1 MKMLLKPFSER
12 KLSMEEIAKQF
23 DMQYVQMAMELE
35 RTKNT
40 LKKVHKMDSRLR
52 DIENTIKTEGVA
64 VRSTTISSKIKESIR
79 IMLLKQPAITSMQLS
94 RALNMSRTRC
104 NEYLKEMENDG
115 ILASFLK
122 CRKKYYKIRQEKQQA
137 AEHPNS

>member
-1 MKMLLKPFSER
+1 MKMFLKPFSER

-23 DMQYVQMAMELE
+23 DMQYIQMAMELE
-35 RTKNT
+35 RTKTT

-52 DIENTIKTEGVA
+52 DIENTIKTDGMV
-64 VRSTTISSKIKESIR
+64 VKSTTISSKVKETIR
-79 IMLLKQPAITSMQLS
+79 IILLKQPAITSVQLS
-94 RALNMSRTRC
+94 RSLNMSRTRC

-122 CRKKYYKIRQEKQQA
+122 CRKKYYKLRQEKAVPSQA
-137 AEHPNS
+137 QNS